1 MINFNEE
8 YFSNN
13 CYFFLKEREDKISLY
28 YSVADTLTESRKKDD
43 KKDFKKKDLKKVK
56 NIVNKFLSSKEKV
69 TKKDIDKELSNV
81 SSSGEIEELIDSE
94 GGLLNTRTPY
104 LNMTLHP
111 RKTMDQTIT
120 MTRTANDPIT
130 RGYRV
135 YYGESKDSV
144 NNLLNENK
152 LSTMEKL
159 ILQAEK
165 DGHIKGDYSQ
175 NVLSSAKKIAKEFDN
190 LKNDEE
196 RKSLR
201 DYYYDKFIIMIGKKK
216 NITEV
221 DYSDAFGFEETE
233 DMDFK
238 NTVNTLKKMGVE
250 NAVHRA
256 KELGKL
262 PKAKKRNGKLRQ
274 RLSEKD
280 SIEEQEKQKM
290 VKMVEDILA
299 KKSNK
304 DSDILKKDNDSSVS
318 KILIKNLQSIK
329 KLADKEGI
337 SISKL
342 INILKTSE

>member
-81 SSSGEIEELIDSE
+81 SSSGEIEEFVDSE

-104 LNMTLHP
+104 LNMALHP

-135 YYGESKDSV
+135 YYGENKE
-144 NNLLNENK
+144 NE
-152 LSTMEKL
+152 
-159 ILQAEK
+159 
-165 DGHIKGDYSQ
+165 G
-175 NVLSSAKKIAKEFDN
+175 NVVS
-190 LKNDEE
+190 
-196 RKSLR
+196 
-201 DYYYDKFIIMIGKKK
+201 
-216 NITEV
+216 EV

-290 VKMVEDILA
+290 SKMVEDILA

>member
-81 SSSGEIEELIDSE
+81 SSSGEIEEFVDSE

-104 LNMTLHP
+104 LNMALHP

-135 YYGESKDSV
+135 YYGENKE
-144 NNLLNENK
+144 NE
-152 LSTMEKL
+152 
-159 ILQAEK
+159 
-165 DGHIKGDYSQ
+165 G
-175 NVLSSAKKIAKEFDN
+175 NVVS
-190 LKNDEE
+190 
-196 RKSLR
+196 
-201 DYYYDKFIIMIGKKK
+201 
-216 NITEV
+216 EV

-238 NTVNTLKKMGVE
+238 NTVNTLKKMGVD
-250 NAVHRA
+250 NPVHRA

-290 VKMVEDILA
+290 SKMVEDILA

-337 SISKL
+337 NISKL

>member
-81 SSSGEIEELIDSE
+81 SSSGEIEEFVDSE

-104 LNMTLHP
+104 LNMALHP

-135 YYGESKDSV
+135 YYGENKE
-144 NNLLNENK
+144 NE
-152 LSTMEKL
+152 
-159 ILQAEK
+159 
-165 DGHIKGDYSQ
+165 G
-175 NVLSSAKKIAKEFDN
+175 NVVS
-190 LKNDEE
+190 
-196 RKSLR
+196 
-201 DYYYDKFIIMIGKKK
+201 
-216 NITEV
+216 EV

-290 VKMVEDILA
+290 SKMVEDILA

-337 SISKL
+337 NISKL